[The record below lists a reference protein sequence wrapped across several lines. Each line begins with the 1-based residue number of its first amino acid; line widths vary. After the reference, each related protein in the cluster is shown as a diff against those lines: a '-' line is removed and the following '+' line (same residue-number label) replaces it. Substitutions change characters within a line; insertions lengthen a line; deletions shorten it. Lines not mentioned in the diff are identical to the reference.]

1 MPRPTVPETDRA
13 EMMWGAVAGLGG
25 MPETCRIAG
34 VRLMLMSNVAESV
47 SVSVTGADDSRDVR
61 MAVGVVQLRLARG
74 S

>member
-34 VRLMLMSNVAESV
+34 VRLMLMSNVAE
-47 SVSVTGADDSRDVR
+47 T
-61 MAVGVVQLRLARG
+61 
-74 S
+74 